1 MLVQGEN
8 VNAADPALATAL
20 SLPIVGLL
28 FVLVSRELF
37 QMLVSFRRYFF
48 DWENLLE
55 LTIIVLTCIIVFD
68 G

>member
-28 FVLVSRELF
+28 LVLVSRELF